1 MDLFTY
7 QDYQLE
13 INKPEILL
21 IKEFNDLW
29 DGNRNK
35 GVGDN
40 RGYERKR
47 AFKEFQYMYLV
58 HDWKSPY
65 SEFSD
70 MERHDAAVSDT
81 GLTDKQLADD
91 KFKAAVKKYREMQ
104 DSRMLKLLRSAYK
117 AVDELRLHFDTIDL
131 QERDSETGKPIHKS
145 NDLIANISAL
155 GKTIEG
161 LQQLEYMVK
170 KEKEKERG
178 LRGQAEAGMFD

>member
-7 QDYQLE
+7 IDYNLE
-13 INKPEILL
+13 LNKPEALL

-29 DGNRNK
+29 DANRNK

-65 SEFSD
+65 SEYSD
-70 MERHDAAVSDT
+70 KEKREAAKEDS
-81 GLTDKQLADD
+81 GLTDKQLLDE
-91 KFKAAVKKYREMQ
+91 KFLAAVKKYQELQ
-104 DSRMLKLLRSAYK
+104 DSRMLKLLKSAYRS
-117 AVDELRLHFDTIDL
+117 VDELRLYFDTIDL
-131 QERDSETGKPIHKS
+131 QERDQETGKPIHKS
-145 NDLIANISAL
+145 NDLIANIANL

-178 LRGQAEAGMFD
+178 LRGGGEAGMFD